1 MGTGCVKIVVGLRV
15 VIDGARIN
23 TKIHKKSGPIELTG
37 TEAKLT

>member
-23 TKIHKKSGPIELTG
+23 TKSRKVR
-37 TEAKLT
+37 AD